1 MTTSSLES
9 LSNSIIIYWDKETNT
24 KNRIGKRVKELRTE
38 RQLSQKALA
47 EQLQLA
53 GYEFNDLTVL
63 RIEQGT
69 RFVPDYEVVAL
80 AAYFRVSCE
89 YLLGLTDEK

>member
-1 MTTSSLES
+1 M
-9 LSNSIIIYWDKETNT
+9 SNSIIIYWDKETNT

>member
-1 MTTSSLES
+1 MIE
-9 LSNSIIIYWDKETNT
+9 IKIYWNKETNS
-24 KNRIGKRVKELRTE
+24 KNIIGQRVKELRTE

-47 EQLQLA
+47 EKLQLA
-53 GYEFNDLTVL
+53 GFEFNDLTVL

-80 AAYFRVSCE
+80 AKFFNVSCE
-89 YLLGLTDEK
+89 YLLGIQKENKQ

>member
-1 MTTSSLES
+1 MK
-9 LSNSIIIYWDKETNT
+9 IYWNKENNS
-24 KNRIGKRVKELRTE
+24 KKLIGQRVKELRTE

-80 AAYFRVSCE
+80 ADFFHVSCE
-89 YLLGLTDEK
+89 YLLGIKEER

>member
-1 MTTSSLES
+1 M
-9 LSNSIIIYWDKETNT
+9 IIYWDKETNT

-69 RFVPDYEVVAL
+69 RCVPDYEVVAL

>member
-1 MTTSSLES
+1 M
-9 LSNSIIIYWDKETNT
+9 IIYWDKNTNS
-24 KNRIGKRVKELRTE
+24 KNRIGKRVKELRIAKN
-38 RQLSQKALA
+38 LSQKALA

-80 AAYFRVSCE
+80 AELFQVSCD
-89 YLLGLTDEK
+89 YLLGIIDIK

>member
-1 MTTSSLES
+1 M
-9 LSNSIIIYWDKETNT
+9 IISWDKETNT

>member
-1 MTTSSLES
+1 M
-9 LSNSIIIYWDKETNT
+9 IIYWDKETNS
-24 KNRIGKRVKELRTE
+24 KNRIGKRVKELRIE

-47 EQLQLA
+47 AQLQLA

-80 AAYFRVSCE
+80 AELFQVSCE
-89 YLLGLTDEK
+89 YLLGITDEK

>member
-1 MTTSSLES
+1 MK
-9 LSNSIIIYWDKETNT
+9 IYWDKNTNS
-24 KNRIGKRVKELRTE
+24 KNLIGQRVKLLQTE
-38 RQLSQKALA
+38 RNLSQKALA

-80 AAYFRVSCE
+80 AAFFHVSCE
-89 YLLGLTDEK
+89 YLLGLTDKNKQ

>member
-1 MTTSSLES
+1 MK
-9 LSNSIIIYWDKETNT
+9 IYWNKENNSKTLT
-24 KNRIGKRVKELRTE
+24 GQRVKELRTE

-80 AAYFRVSCE
+80 ADFFHVSCE
-89 YLLGLTDEK
+89 YLLGIKEER

>member
-1 MTTSSLES
+1 MTD
-9 LSNSIIIYWDKETNT
+9 IKIYWNKENNS
-24 KNRIGKRVKELRTE
+24 KNLIGPRIKELRTE
-38 RQLSQKALA
+38 RQLSQRALA

-80 AAYFRVSCE
+80 ADFFHVSCE
-89 YLLGLTDEK
+89 YLLGIKEER